1 MRDGGVG
8 GGVVVV
14 WWGGRMS
21 MFWTLKVFSE
31 EEGYYCSSAMIE
43 TIRIVFC

>member
-1 MRDGGVG
+1 
-8 GGVVVV
+8 
-14 WWGGRMS
+14 MS
-21 MFWTLKVFSE
+21 MFWAVKVFS

>member
-21 MFWTLKVFSE
+21 MFWAVKVFSE
-31 EEGYYCSSAMIE
+31 EGYSTTVAV
-43 TIRIVFC
+43 R

>member
-1 MRDGGVG
+1 VSEGRGLVG
-8 GGVVVV
+8 ERC
-14 WWGGRMS
+14 GGRMS
-21 MFWTLKVFSE
+21 VFWAVTVFSE